1 MIEYKELPMYKYKK
15 LLIIT
20 NKLDKNATKLL
31 KLITNYYADGEIV
44 NKIIILNIEIMNLK
58 LKIKN
63 KLIEG
68 E

>member
-1 MIEYKELPMYKYKK
+1 MIEYKELPMYRYRK

-20 NKLDKNATKLL
+20 NKLDKNANKLL

-63 KLIEG
+63 KLMEG
-68 E
+68 D

>member
-20 NKLDKNATKLL
+20 NKLDKNANKLL